1 MGAKVVGTGIIAL
14 LGKDTPDSIDDV
26 IAGFLK
32 SFILHGSSGVAPA
45 AGPQAG
51 TANPWTPWD
60 APAGL
65 SDSDCLPIT
74 ALAADPVT
82 PATFY
87 AGGLCGVLKGTV
99 LGASTTTLG
108 AGLPVNVPVDAI
120 AITPSAGDLYAATY
134 GGGVYHYT
142 VPPE

>member
-1 MGAKVVGTGIIAL
+1 VGAKVVGTGIIAL

-26 IAGFLK
+26 IAGLLK
-32 SFILHGSSGVAPA
+32 SFILHGSSDVAPA
-45 AGPQAG
+45 AG

-65 SDSDCLPIT
+65 SASDSLPIT

-87 AGGLCGVLKGTV
+87 AGGLCGVLKDTV

-120 AITPSAGDLYAATY
+120 AITPTAGDLYAATY

>member
-1 MGAKVVGTGIIAL
+1 M
-14 LGKDTPDSIDDV
+14 
-26 IAGFLK
+26 
-32 SFILHGSSGVAPA
+32 SGVAPA
-45 AGPQAG
+45 AGPHAG

-65 SDSDCLPIT
+65 SATDCLPIT
-74 ALAADPVT
+74 ALTADPVT

-99 LGASTTTLG
+99 PGASTTTLG
-108 AGLPVNVPVDAI
+108 AGLPANVPVDAI
-120 AITPSAGDLYAATY
+120 AITPTAGDLYAATY

-142 VPPE
+142 VPAE